1 MLGAVVMLLLAVLSG
16 QEAGRGGQTDASVDP
31 QEVIR
36 QAVRAFEE
44 LEAVAFICRF
54 SSSSGDEADELVFDV
69 LMAEGSRFRVR
80 AGRAGED
87 LALMLSDGSSVVEC
101 DRRGRRWTRYS
112 VGERNEAGPV
122 PLLLDNQA
130 FGFALARLAECWV
143 TKPSPYAELFQHMQM
158 AETLRAGREMVDG
171 RECVVLV
178 ATSQHSHGPLTAKET
193 IRIVCDG
200 KTFLPL
206 LQESVVAASAP
217 WPFVVQGGD
226 SRRAYQFED
235 MNVRTNV
242 AAREFEFGAPAE
254 YEFVDPGKLRP
265 AESPLVGQSVREWE
279 VPLVGGGR
287 SALIAEGGQGP
298 AIVLAWATWCA
309 PCKLALE
316 ALSRLKS
323 EQEFA
328 DLRIVAVSID
338 RDGAALAR
346 YLKDKKLPMIVA
358 HDAEF
363 LRRLGTEYVPV
374 SLLID
379 AEGTVRNV
387 WRLNW
392 GEPESLD
399 LLRGRIRELRK

>member
-1 MLGAVVMLLLAVLSG
+1 
-16 QEAGRGGQTDASVDP
+16 
-31 QEVIR
+31 
-36 QAVRAFEE
+36 
-44 LEAVAFICRF
+44 
-54 SSSSGDEADELVFDV
+54 
-69 LMAEGSRFRVR
+69 
-80 AGRAGED
+80 
-87 LALMLSDGSSVVEC
+87 
-101 DRRGRRWTRYS
+101 
-112 VGERNEAGPV
+112 
-122 PLLLDNQA
+122 
-130 FGFALARLAECWV
+130 
-143 TKPSPYAELFQHMQM
+143 
-158 AETLRAGREMVDG
+158 MVDG

-178 ATSQHSHGPLTAKET
+178 ATRQHSHGPLTAKET

-206 LQESVVAASAP
+206 LQESVVAAGAP

-363 LRRLGTEYVPV
+363 LRRLSTEYVPV

-379 AEGTVRNV
+379 AEGAVRDV

-392 GEPESLD
+392 GDPESLD

>member
-1 MLGAVVMLLLAVLSG
+1 MLLLAVLSG
-16 QEAGRGGQTDASVDP
+16 QEAGRGGQTDASSDP

-44 LEAVAFICRF
+44 LEAVSFICRF

-69 LMAEGSRFRVR
+69 LMAEGGRFRVR

-101 DRRGRRWTRYS
+101 DRGGRRWTRYS
-112 VGERNEAGPV
+112 VEERSEAGPR
-122 PLLLDNQA
+122 LLDNQA
-130 FGFALARLAECWV
+130 FGFALARLAESWV

-158 AETLRAGREMVDG
+158 AETLGAVREMADG

-178 ATSQHSHGPLTAKET
+178 ATSQHAQGPVRVKET
-193 IRIVCDG
+193 ARIVHDG

-206 LQESVVAASAP
+206 VQESVVAASAP
-217 WPFVVQGGD
+217 WPFVVQGGGG
-226 SRRAYQFED
+226 RRAYRFEH

-242 AAREFEFGAPAE
+242 AASEFEFGAPDE
-254 YEFVDPGKLRP
+254 YEFVDPGELRP

-279 VPLVGGGR
+279 VPLVGGGT

-298 AIVLAWATWCA
+298 TIVLTWATWCL
-309 PCKLALE
+309 PYKVALE
-316 ALSRLKS
+316 ALARLES
-323 EQEFA
+323 EREFA
-328 DLRIVAVSID
+328 DVRIVAVSID

-346 YLKDKKLPMIVA
+346 YLKDKKLPMMVG

-374 SLLID
+374 TLLID

-392 GEPESLD
+392 GQPESVD